1 MKNLTEIVS
10 NWSVVKEKLLLQ
22 FSTLTEEDLM
32 TESGNEDEVFDK
44 LEAKLGMPKEEIYE
58 MIGQLEKKH

>member
-1 MKNLTEIVS
+1 MKNLTELAS
-10 NWSVVKEKLLLQ
+10 NWDTIKEKLRQQ

-32 TESGNEDEVFDK
+32 MDNGNEVELMDK

-58 MIGQLEKKH
+58 MIGQFEK

>member
-1 MKNLTEIVS
+1 MKNLTELVS
-10 NWSVVKEKLLLQ
+10 SWDTIKEKLRQQ

-32 TESGNEDEVFDK
+32 MENGNEVELMDK

-58 MIGQLEKKH
+58 MIGQFEK

>member
-1 MKNLTEIVS
+1 MKNLTELAS
-10 NWSVVKEKLLLQ
+10 NWDTIKEKLRQQ

-32 TESGNEDEVFDK
+32 MEDGNQDELFDK

-58 MIGQLEKKH
+58 MIGHIEK